1 MILDEYMK
9 GNGLKIRDMET
20 VLSNIKMEMCIKE
33 SSKTISQMEKEHI
46 IGTITRFMMENGKM
60 VGNMV

>member
-1 MILDEYMK
+1 MILVEYMK

-20 VLSNIKMEMCIKE
+20 VLSSIKMEMYIKE
-33 SSKTISQMEKEHI
+33 SSKIISQMEKEHI

-60 VGNMV
+60 VGNMA